1 MNFFQY
7 NKSGVNYIFIS
18 CMLFYHL
25 KRLITC
31 IGLSLLSGLATAGYT
46 HNAYTLTLAI
56 LSYTKWDSQK
66 PLLCVLENHD
76 IASIFQE
83 EIEYKKTSFN
93 VTSISERDLNNHK
106 CDAIFFSPNISIIQQ
121 NNIIKNNFRPFIL
134 SFTENNLECEGQVIF
149 CLYKRKDQYTFNV
162 NLDAL
167 ARSKLHIDPRVL
179 LLAKNM
185 EGI

>member
-1 MNFFQY
+1 MNFLKY
-7 NKSGVNYIFIS
+7 SEREINYIFIS

-25 KRLITC
+25 KRSITC
-31 IGLSLLSGLATAGYT
+31 IGLSLLSGLATAGHT
-46 HNAYTLTLAI
+46 HNVYTLTLAI
-56 LSYTKWDSQK
+56 LSYTKWDSKK

-76 IASIFQE
+76 ITSIFQE
-83 EIEYKKTSFN
+83 QIEHKKASFN
-93 VTSISERDLNNHK
+93 VTSIGERDLSNNK
-106 CDAIFFSPNISIIQQ
+106 CDAIFFSPNIPIIQQ
-121 NNIIKNNFRPFIL
+121 NNIIKNNFRPFML

-162 NLDAL
+162 NLDTL
-167 ARSKLHIDPRVL
+167 ARSRLHIDPRVL